1 MTTKPKARKFR
12 IRKSG
17 GASTTG
23 PDTDAQAT
31 GAATADTR
39 AERPAPAT
47 EDGFANQPFPGSAA
61 YDKMQAEAA
70 DATPE
75 RPQQDEAEAA
85 PPPPAA
91 SEQPASGAPTAEQEL
106 AAIRAEGLT
115 GRQLRMARRIAQK
128 HGLAPSSDFDAV
140 RLLRH
145 RGVDPFA
152 RGGKLELVVD
162 TSPRTP
168 ATASPAQ
175 DGAPSQ
181 ATGQRLPAAPRPTQ
195 PVAPPTPAAHRSRS
209 APTNAPPRS

>member
-1 MTTKPKARKFR
+1 
-12 IRKSG
+12 
-17 GASTTG
+17 
-23 PDTDAQAT
+23 
-31 GAATADTR
+31 
-39 AERPAPAT
+39 
-47 EDGFANQPFPGSAA
+47 
-61 YDKMQAEAA
+61 MQAEAA

-75 RPQQDEAEAA
+75 QPQQDEAEAA

-162 TSPRTP
+162 TEPANARDRSARLRTVRRRRL
-168 ATASPAQ
+168 
-175 DGAPSQ
+175 
-181 ATGQRLPAAPRPTQ
+181 TGQRIFRQRRARPS
-195 PVAPPTPAAHRSRS
+195 PSHRRPPPAHRSRS